1 MIVMKKV
8 YVCDACRFIFES
20 ADFVSQCPDCGKFAV
35 RDAND
40 REITEFEER
49 TPDIWE
55 EDNDQQ

>member
-1 MIVMKKV
+1 MKKV